1 MSLFRAA
8 LKPPALKT
16 DDVFEIG
23 GRPVR
28 LRVNARARRI
38 SLRVDP
44 KRREVVAIA
53 PSERKLADAL
63 RFAESRAGWIAE
75 RLAVLPELRPLRP
88 GAIIDVGGAP
98 CRLERAAMRIVPRLI
113 PATADEPQRL
123 VAYGHDEAYGRA
135 AMRALK
141 AEALKRLTART
152 GAHAERLGQPM
163 PTVAVA
169 DAKGRWGSCKQ
180 AARGRPA
187 AIRYSWRL
195 VLAPATVL
203 DYVAAHETAHL
214 IEGNHGPGF
223 WALVDQLYGDHRATR
238 RWLRIH
244 GGAVQAM
251 SA

>member
-1 MSLFRAA
+1 MSLFRPA
-8 LKPPALKT
+8 LKP
-16 DDVFEIG
+16 DDVIEVG

-44 KRREVVAIA
+44 TRREVVAIA
-53 PSERKLADAL
+53 PSARKLADAV

-75 RLAVLPELRPLRP
+75 RLAVLPTLKPLRP
-88 GAIIDVGGAP
+88 GLVIEVGGAP
-98 CRLERAAMRIVPRLI
+98 CRLERAAMRIPPRLI
-113 PATADEPQRL
+113 PATAEEPQRL
-123 VAYGHDEAYGRA
+123 VASGDDDAFGRA
-135 AMRALK
+135 AIRALK
-141 AEALKRLTART
+141 AEALRRLADRTAV
-152 GAHAERLGQPM
+152 HAARLRQPA

-180 AARGRPA
+180 AGPGRAA

-195 VLAPATVL
+195 ILAPAPVL
-203 DYVAAHETAHL
+203 DYVAAHEAAHL

-223 WALVDQLYGDHRATR
+223 WALVDQLYGDHRAAR
-238 RWLRIH
+238 RWLRLH
-244 GGAVQAM
+244 GAAVQAI